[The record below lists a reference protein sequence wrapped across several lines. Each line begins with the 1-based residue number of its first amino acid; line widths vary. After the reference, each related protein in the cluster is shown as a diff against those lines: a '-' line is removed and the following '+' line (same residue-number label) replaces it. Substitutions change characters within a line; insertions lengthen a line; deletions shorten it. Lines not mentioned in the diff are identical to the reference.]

1 MRSFVAI
8 PMPEAVA
15 AALAPVQTALPF
27 DRLVEAENLHL
38 TLAFLGDQPDRML
51 EEVHF
56 ALETIR
62 HPGFDLT
69 LSGLDTF
76 GTESP
81 QVLNIGIQPAPGL
94 TELQQRIKSRLHG
107 VGLQIEKRRWH
118 PHVTLA
124 RFPKLMSRDEIGRL
138 GRFLAG
144 RADHRLP
151 PFRVTEFC
159 LFESILTSD
168 GAHYEVLASYPL
180 SSSGTTSTA

>member
-8 PMPEAVA
+8 PVPETAA
-15 AALAPVQTALPF
+15 AALAPVQAALPF
-27 DRLVEAENLHL
+27 GRLVEAENLHL

-56 ALETIR
+56 ALETLR
-62 HPGFDLT
+62 HPAFDLT
-69 LSGLDTF
+69 LAGLDTL
-76 GTESP
+76 GADSP
-81 QVLNIGIQPAPGL
+81 QTFNIGVRPEPGL

-107 VGLQIEKRRWH
+107 VGLHGERRRFH

-124 RFPKLMSRDEIGRL
+124 RFPKVLPRDEIGRL

-151 PFRVTEFC
+151 PFTVTEFC

-180 SSSGTTSTA
+180 SAPG

>member
-8 PMPEAVA
+8 PMPETVA
-15 AALAPVQTALPF
+15 AALAPVQAALPF
-27 DRLVEAENLHL
+27 GRLVEAENLHL
-38 TLAFLGDQPDRML
+38 TLAFLGDQPDQML

-81 QVLNIGIQPAPGL
+81 QVLNIGVQPAPGL

-107 VGLQIEKRRWH
+107 VGLQGERRRWH

-124 RFPKLMSRDEIGRL
+124 RFPKVLSRDEIGRL

-151 PFRVTEFC
+151 PFRINEFC
-159 LFESILTSD
+159 LFESILTSS

-180 SSSGTTSTA
+180 SPSGTTSTA

>member
-8 PMPEAVA
+8 PMPDAVA
-15 AALAPVQTALPF
+15 KAVAPVQAALPF
-27 DRLVEAENLHL
+27 GRLVEADNLHL
-38 TLAFLGDQPDRML
+38 TLAFLGDQPEPML

-62 HPGFDLT
+62 HPAFDLT
-69 LSGLDTF
+69 LSGLDTL
-76 GTESP
+76 GAESP
-81 QVLNIGIQPAPGL
+81 QTFNITAQSAPGL
-94 TELQQRIKSRLHG
+94 MELQQRIKSRLHG
-107 VGLQIEKRRWH
+107 VGLQIEKRRFH

-124 RFPKLMSRDEIGRL
+124 RFPKVISRDEIGRL

-151 PFRVTEFC
+151 PFRVSEFC

-180 SSSGTTSTA
+180 AAG

>member
-15 AALAPVQTALPF
+15 AALAPVQAALPLG
-27 DRLVEAENLHL
+27 RRVEPENLHL
-38 TLAFLGDQPDRML
+38 TMAFLGDQPDQML

-62 HPGFDLT
+62 HPTFELT

-76 GTESP
+76 GAESP
-81 QVLNIGIQPAPGL
+81 QLLNIGVQPAPGL
-94 TELQQRIKSRLHG
+94 TELQRRIRSRLHG
-107 VGLQIEKRRWH
+107 LGLQGERRRFH

-124 RFPKLMSRDEIGRL
+124 RFPKIVTRDEIGRL

>member
-8 PMPEAVA
+8 PMPEAIS
-15 AALAPVQTALPF
+15 AALAPVQAALPF
-27 DRLVEAENLHL
+27 GRLVEAENLHL
-38 TLAFLGDQPDRML
+38 TLTFLGDQPEPML

-62 HPGFDLT
+62 HPAFDLT
-69 LSGLDTF
+69 LSGLDTL
-76 GTESP
+76 GADSP
-81 QVLNIGIQPAPGL
+81 QTLNIGVQHAPGL
-94 TELQQRIKSRLHG
+94 TELQHRIKSRLHG
-107 VGLQIEKRRWH
+107 LGLQGERRRFH

-124 RFPKLMSRDEIGRL
+124 RFPKVVSRDEIGRL

-151 PFRVTEFC
+151 AFRATEFC

-180 SSSGTTSTA
+180 AAG

>member
-8 PMPEAVA
+8 PMPESVA
-15 AALAPVQTALPF
+15 RALAPVQAALPF
-27 DRLVEAENLHL
+27 GRLVEAENLHM

-62 HPGFDLT
+62 HPAFELT

-76 GTESP
+76 GAESP
-81 QVLNIGIQPAPGL
+81 QVFNIGVQPSPGL
-94 TELQQRIKSRLHG
+94 TELQQRIKSRLYG
-107 VGLQIEKRRWH
+107 VGLQGERRRFH

-124 RFPKLMSRDEIGRL
+124 RFPKVLPRDEIGRL

-180 SSSGTTSTA
+180 SAIG